1 MCQLMAEAGVDRQ
14 KSFAMLWRVG
24 CLRCRSP
31 SHPMFYAGPRSNLYF
46 PQQEEKRK
54 KVGLKRSS
62 MTSTD
67 GRVSRVS
74 QPTRDSAI
82 MSPAACCR
90 VAICRRNCC
99 RPFRFRVMACFSAPS
114 HCRIP
119 PRAVSSSHHFFV
131 FVFRTSDLSSSA
143 MKSGLRKLGTASY
156 RSHGEGDC

>member
-46 PQQEEKRK
+46 PRQEEKRK

-99 RPFRFRVMACFSAPS
+99 RPFRFRVMACFSCSLSLPNPAASHSCRVPS
-114 HCRIP
+114 HHPTI
-119 PRAVSSSHHFFV
+119 SSSSYSELLICH
-131 FVFRTSDLSSSA
+131 L
-143 MKSGLRKLGTASY
+143 LR
-156 RSHGEGDC
+156 